1 MKKISS
7 PISSYRFKALTVTAG
22 FSLWFF
28 ILASTADIFTW
39 WFFVGFVA
47 VLAIATQILAKRLT
61 STLEIFAVINTKIF
75 LGIVFIFVISLY
87 GILFRILSIDLLRI
101 RTGSKQSTYWLSMES
116 RTMQENLGQS

>member
-7 PISSYRFKALTVTAG
+7 PIPSYRFKALTVTAG

-28 ILASTADIFTW
+28 ILASAADIFTW

-101 RTGSKQSTYWLSMES
+101 RTGSKQSTYWLPMES